1 MKPKKNSPARTEWE
15 GPGDRARQFMREY
28 RGLLGGYAEVP
39 DVEKKKK
46 TKTSRKAST
55 ARKPP
60 GVSDLSAEMRQLLE
74 RYKREHPGP
83 GVQLVAYVTAGG
95 PVAAG
100 SAAGFPD
107 LPSEEALVILALTET
122 IASVNGVE
130 ARSQV
135 LLLRRLEKR

>member
-1 MKPKKNSPARTEWE
+1 MKPKKNSPTNTEWE

-28 RGLLGGYAEVP
+28 RGLLSGYAEVP
-39 DVEKKKK
+39 DVEEKRKKKK
-46 TKTSRKAST
+46 SAKAGT
-55 ARKPP
+55 PPKPP

-74 RYKREHPGP
+74 RYKREHPGT
-83 GVQLVAYVTAGG
+83 VQLVAYITAGG
-95 PVAAG
+95 PDAAR

-135 LLLRRLEKR
+135 LLLRRLGKR